1 MKKLLIL
8 VEDEKSIVGILKE
21 EIKKSGINVEVAL
34 NGLIGMAKIKKDKP
48 DLVLLDLILPN
59 KSGLDIL
66 KEMRNDPEL
75 KDIPV
80 IILSNLADDD
90 HLKETISLGIS
101 DYLVKS
107 NHELREVVSTVNKYI
122 NK

>member
-107 NHELREVVSTVNKYI
+107 NHELREVVSTVNKFI